1 MKILWVSSFFPYPPD
16 NGAKIREYFL
26 IRELAE
32 KHDISVFSLVQSAD
46 ELDGSEPLQKICQN
60 VTGVLP
66 ENKLP
71 NLLDGRR
78 QWYDVPMGIL
88 SPHPKFMYG
97 RPSMNVVRQ
106 LHAELSSGKYDVVI
120 VESLVTVNYLWD
132 FLHLPNKPIMILSE
146 LNIESLIQ
154 EQTLRHA
161 RGVIQKLR
169 KWIYYHSF
177 VRFEKQTCQLFDKI
191 IVVSEKDYL
200 DIQTLFPSLK
210 AEHLILAPNGVD
222 IQWNDIGNIP
232 KEENTLIYNGAL
244 TYSAN
249 YDAIYYFLNKIF
261 PLIIKQIPDVKLK
274 ITGKTDGVDISSLPH
289 HQNVLFTGYVPD
301 IRPVVKSSMVCVVP
315 IQVGG
320 GTRLKILEAMALG
333 TPVVSTSKGAEGLH
347 LEHGKDLLIADSP
360 EDFANAV
367 ILVMRDRKLQNQLM
381 ENALQTVSSLYSW
394 NGIAKQL
401 ELAITSLYQSN

>member
-1 MKILWVSSFFPYPPD
+1 
-16 NGAKIREYFL
+16 
-26 IRELAE
+26 
-32 KHDISVFSLVQSAD
+32 
-46 ELDGSEPLQKICQN
+46 
-60 VTGVLP
+60 
-66 ENKLP
+66 
-71 NLLDGRR
+71 
-78 QWYDVPMGIL
+78 
-88 SPHPKFMYG
+88 
-97 RPSMNVVRQ
+97 MNVVRQ

-120 VESLVTVNYLWD
+120 VESQVTVNYLWD

-210 AEHLILAPNGVD
+210 AERLILAPNGVD

-249 YDAIYYFLNKIF
+249 YDAICYFLNEIF

-274 ITGKTDGVDISSLPH
+274 ITGKTDGIDINSLPH

-381 ENALQTVSSLYSW
+381 ENAIQTVTSLYSW
-394 NGIAKQL
+394 NGIAEQL
-401 ELAITSLYQSN
+401 ERAIVSLHRTG

>member
-16 NGAKIREYFL
+16 NGAKIREFFL

-46 ELDGSEPLQKICQN
+46 ELDGSEPLLQICQN

-274 ITGKTDGVDISSLPH
+274 ITGKTDEIGRASCRERVS
-289 HQNVLFTGYVPD
+289 N
-301 IRPVVKSSMVCVVP
+301 CV
-315 IQVGG
+315 
-320 GTRLKILEAMALG
+320 
-333 TPVVSTSKGAEGLH
+333 
-347 LEHGKDLLIADSP
+347 
-360 EDFANAV
+360 
-367 ILVMRDRKLQNQLM
+367 
-381 ENALQTVSSLYSW
+381 
-394 NGIAKQL
+394 
-401 ELAITSLYQSN
+401 

>member
-78 QWYDVPMGIL
+78 RWYDVPMGIL
-88 SPHPKFMYG
+88 FPHPKFMYG

-177 VRFEKQTCQLFDKI
+177 VRFEKQTCQLFNKI
-191 IVVSEKDYL
+191 IVVSEKDYV

-210 AEHLILAPNGVD
+210 AER
-222 IQWNDIGNIP
+222 
-232 KEENTLIYNGAL
+232 
-244 TYSAN
+244 
-249 YDAIYYFLNKIF
+249 
-261 PLIIKQIPDVKLK
+261 
-274 ITGKTDGVDISSLPH
+274 PH
-289 HQNVLFTGYVPD
+289 PWHY
-301 IRPVVKSSMVCVVP
+301 C
-315 IQVGG
+315 
-320 GTRLKILEAMALG
+320 
-333 TPVVSTSKGAEGLH
+333 
-347 LEHGKDLLIADSP
+347 
-360 EDFANAV
+360 
-367 ILVMRDRKLQNQLM
+367 
-381 ENALQTVSSLYSW
+381 
-394 NGIAKQL
+394 
-401 ELAITSLYQSN
+401 